1 MSNEISKQVEVLK
14 NIMNKLN
21 DQIVDLRYS
30 IDQLKE
36 IYIKIKRENDLLKA
50 QQTNLVSQKAEL
62 IRKNEVVKEK
72 VSSILERIKNIEVT

>member
-1 MSNEISKQVEVLK
+1 MKKRL
-14 NIMNKLN
+14 
-21 DQIVDLRYS
+21 
-30 IDQLKE
+30 
-36 IYIKIKRENDLLKA
+36 IKIKRENDLLKA